1 MAGGGGEAQMGKKK
15 TQYRCRE
22 CGHIAARWLGRCPGC
37 DAWSTLEEE
46 PMEASTSSARV
57 FRLPEAE
64 GSSGPQPLDGIEASD
79 ATRLRT
85 GSGELDRVLGGGLV
99 PGSLVLL
106 GGAPGIGKSTLL
118 LQTARAVAATG
129 APVLYVSGEESLGQL
144 KGRAARLGAVP
155 RALQGLCE
163 TDIQRVVAETGRRE
177 LGLLVVD
184 SIQAMFDPELA
195 SAPGSVAQVRE
206 CAARLMYLA
215 KSTGLAIFMVG
226 HATKDGSLAG
236 PRVLEHLVDA
246 VLELE
251 STPGQE
257 HRVLRSRKN
266 RFGSTREL
274 GVFEMTGE
282 GLTEVTNPSE
292 LFLSERAPPTPGA
305 VVTATLEGTRPLL
318 VEVQALVAP
327 TPYGSPRRT
336 SSGFDAARVGLLA
349 AVLDRRAGVDLLG
362 SDIFI
367 NVTGGLDLSEPAAD
381 LAVALALVSSF
392 RDRVIPPGR
401 VVFGE
406 VGLGGEIR
414 AVAQP
419 EARVHEAR
427 RLGFSSA
434 MVPASRRLDEI
445 GPRFD
450 VVRVES
456 LAEALETL

>member
-1 MAGGGGEAQMGKKK
+1 MAKKK

-22 CGHIAARWLGRCPGC
+22 CGHVAARWLGRCPGC
-37 DAWSTLEEE
+37 AAWSTLEEE
-46 PMEASTSSARV
+46 PVETATSARV
-57 FRLPEAE
+57 FRLPESDAPT
-64 GSSGPQPLDGIEASD
+64 GPRSLEAIEASD
-79 ATRLRT
+79 AARLDS

-99 PGSLVLL
+99 PGSLVLV

-118 LQTARAVAATG
+118 LQTARAVAASG
-129 APVLYVSGEESLGQL
+129 AAVLYVSGEESLGQL
-144 KGRAARLGAVP
+144 KGRAARLGAIP
-155 RALQGLCE
+155 STLRALSE
-163 TDIQRVVAETGRRE
+163 TDIQRVVTQAEGGD

-184 SIQAMFDPELA
+184 SIQAMFDPDLS

-215 KSTGLAIFMVG
+215 KSSGLAVLMVG

-251 STPGQE
+251 ASPGQE

-274 GVFEMTGE
+274 GVFEMTNG
-282 GLTEVTNPSE
+282 GLIEVTNPSE

-336 SSGFDAARVGLLA
+336 CSGFDAARVGLLA
-349 AVLDRRAGVDLLG
+349 AVLERRAGVDLLG

-419 EARVHEAR
+419 EVRVLEAR
-427 RLGFSSA
+427 RLGFNSA
-434 MVPASRRLDEI
+434 MVPASRRLD
-445 GPRFD
+445 D
-450 VVRVES
+450 VDRSLELVRVES
-456 LAEALETL
+456 LAAALETL